1 MRSEGEGNLSGTP
14 AGRGTCWKGFWR
26 WREDSGTTSDHRAGA
41 EQMDGAR
48 KRQALYSAMEPDAKD
63 KFHYSCIYIYVA
75 KNTFHRLAV
84 FN

>member
-1 MRSEGEGNLSGTP
+1 M
-14 AGRGTCWKGFWR
+14 
-26 WREDSGTTSDHRAGA
+26 WREGRVTTSEHRAGA
-41 EQMDGAR
+41 EQTGGVTNI
-48 KRQALYSAMEPDAKD
+48 QAPHSAMEPDVKG